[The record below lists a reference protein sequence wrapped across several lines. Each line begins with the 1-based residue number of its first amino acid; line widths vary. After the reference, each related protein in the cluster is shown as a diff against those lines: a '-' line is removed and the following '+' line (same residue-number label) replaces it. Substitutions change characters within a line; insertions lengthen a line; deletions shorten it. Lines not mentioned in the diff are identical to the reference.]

1 MFLALKSKEC
11 QKGVLT
17 MLNRRDTILKCIV
30 EYFIKK
36 AEPLGSQTLIEEY
49 HLPYSSA
56 TIRNEMLELE
66 KMGYI
71 EKTHTSS
78 GRVPSTKGYR
88 YYCEHLRDNSVSEEL
103 KHSLQTVLEG
113 KIQSVEEVIKESCEI
128 LSHMTNL
135 VSVVMGP
142 DEKSERLASIQ
153 MIKLSSNSLTAVFV
167 TNKGYV
173 ENKTFIVPDN
183 MNADEIIDCV
193 KILNERLIGT
203 PVNELVEKVEV
214 LKPMI
219 SDYVVSHDLVYQA
232 LLETFV
238 RFASDRLSL
247 YGREELLNHPE
258 FKNDSNKLMNVLKL
272 LNNQSLFKE
281 VENETRLSDDP
292 LLKIGEELEANP
304 DIGMVSTKINLGNG
318 ETSICLVGPKRM
330 DYDSAIS
337 ALEYLQEALNEYFK
351 NKGGNDSDA

>member
-1 MFLALKSKEC
+1 
-11 QKGVLT
+11 

-88 YYCEHLRDNSVSEEL
+88 YYCENLRDNSVSEEL

-113 KIQSVEEVIKESCEI
+113 KLQSVEEVIKESCEI

-153 MIKLSSNSLTAVFV
+153 MIKISSNSLTAIFV
-167 TNKGYV
+167 TDKGYV

-183 MNADEIIDCV
+183 ISADEIVDCV
-193 KILNERLIGT
+193 KILNERLVGT
-203 PVNELVEKVEV
+203 PVNELVDKVEV
-214 LKPMI
+214 LKPVI

-272 LNNQSLFKE
+272 LNDSSLFKE
-281 VENETRLSDDP
+281 VENETRMSEDP
-292 LLKIGEELEANP
+292 LLKIGDEVEINP
-304 DIGMVSTKINLGNG
+304 DVGLVSTKINLGNG

-330 DYDSAIS
+330 DYDNAIS

-351 NKGGNDSDA
+351 NRGGNNSDA

>member
-1 MFLALKSKEC
+1 MLLALETNEC
-11 QKGVLT
+11 QKGAIT
-17 MLNRRDTILKCIV
+17 MLNRSDTILKCIV

-78 GRVPSTKGYR
+78 GRIPSTKGYR
-88 YYCEHLRDNSVSEEL
+88 YYCEHLRDKGVSEEF
-103 KHSLQTVLEG
+103 KQSLQMVLDSR
-113 KIQSVEEVIKESCEI
+113 IQSVEEVIKESCEI

-142 DEKSERLASIQ
+142 DEKSERLASVQ
-153 MIKLSSNSLTAVFV
+153 MIKISNNSLTAVFV
-167 TNKGYV
+167 TDKGYV
-173 ENKTFIVPDN
+173 ENKTFIVPEN
-183 MNADEIIDCV
+183 MSADEIVDCV
-193 KILNERLIGT
+193 KILNERLVGT
-203 PVNELVEKVEV
+203 PITELVDKVEV
-214 LKPMI
+214 LKPVI

-232 LLETFV
+232 LVETFV

-247 YGREELLNHPE
+247 YGRDELLSHPE
-258 FKNDSNKLMNVLKL
+258 FKNDSNKLMSVLKM
-272 LNNQSLFKE
+272 LNDASLFKE
-281 VENETRLSDDP
+281 VESETRLSDDP
-292 LLKIGEELEANP
+292 LLKIGEEISENP
-304 DIGMVSTKINLGNG
+304 DVGIVSTKIKLGDG

-330 DYDSAIS
+330 DYDNAIE
-337 ALEYLQEALNEYFK
+337 ALSYLQEALNAYFK